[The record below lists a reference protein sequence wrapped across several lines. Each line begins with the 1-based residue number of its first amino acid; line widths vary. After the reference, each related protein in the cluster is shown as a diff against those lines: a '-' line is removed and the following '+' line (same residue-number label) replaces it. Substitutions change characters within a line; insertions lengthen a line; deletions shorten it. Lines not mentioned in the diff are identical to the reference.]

1 MQTKIAI
8 SAEPGKS
15 RLMQDGVNYFR
26 LLAIVTN
33 PMSSSAKHVILSV
46 VSDLVSDQRVHR
58 TALALH
64 RKGLKVT
71 LIGRERKA
79 SPKMDD
85 RAYTTVRFRLL
96 WEKGPLFYASFNI
109 RLLFYLIFHKAD
121 VLVANDLDTLPANFI
136 ASKLKGSTLY
146 YDSHEYFT
154 EVPELVNRPR
164 VQSIWKRI
172 EKWILPKIHHMY
184 TVNESIAGLYS
195 QEYKIPVAVVR
206 NVPFRRHQN
215 QSVPNRASLGLPADK
230 KIFIFQGAGINVQ
243 RGAEEVIEAMQ
254 FTTDLILLFVGTG
267 DVIDFL
273 KSEQKRLHLESKVV
287 FVPRQ
292 SMEKLR
298 EYTLNSDFGISID
311 KDTNL
316 NYRYSL
322 PNKLFDYIQAEIPV
336 FVSDLPEV
344 RKIVEKYD
352 IGVISNSHDPGTLA
366 TLMMKMAG
374 DEFRLAQWKEN
385 LKLAAADLCWENE
398 EQKLLEIFKDVC

>member
-1 MQTKIAI
+1 
-8 SAEPGKS
+8 
-15 RLMQDGVNYFR
+15 MQDGVNYFR

-121 VLVANDLDTLPANFI
+121 VLVANDLDTRPANFI

-273 KSEQKRLHLESKVV
+273 KSEQKQLHLESKVV